1 MRRKDSLLW
10 KQPQVYQALFVGPYA
25 LLSEQHNFLETV
37 SIHHQEEQ
45 L

>member
-10 KQPQVYQALFVGPYA
+10 KQPQVYQALFVGPCA